1 MPTHAEKRILPFKAK
16 QIFDLVADVEKYPDF
31 SPWVISAKIISR
43 EENKFTADLEIGYKI
58 IRTSYRSQVVLT
70 PHQTIDI
77 NYVDGPFRYLNNHWH
92 FKELGEQLMEVDF
105 FIDFDFQSSYL
116 QILLQSAF
124 TEVVKRMIQA
134 FEKRAA
140 EIYSKIT

>member
-31 SPWVISAKIISR
+31 LPWVISAKIISR

>member
-31 SPWVISAKIISR
+31 LPWVISAKIISR
-43 EENKFTADLEIGYKI
+43 EDNKFIADLEIGYKI
-58 IRTSYRSQVVLT
+58 IRTSYRSEVILT

-92 FKELGEQLMEVDF
+92 FKELGETLMEVDF

-116 QILLQSAF
+116 QILLQSTF

-140 EIYSKIT
+140 EIY

>member
-1 MPTHAEKRILPFKAK
+1 MPTHAEKRILPFKVK

-31 SPWVISAKIISR
+31 LPWVISAKIISR
-43 EENKFTADLEIGYKI
+43 EDNKFTADLEIGYKI
-58 IRTSYRSQVVLT
+58 IRTSYRSEVILT

-92 FKELGEQLMEVDF
+92 FKELDEKLMEVDF

-116 QILLQSAF
+116 QVLLQSAF

-140 EIYSKIT
+140 EIY